1 MVVFWLVCGGFWVI
15 CGDFFGC
22 LWWIFGWFVVFF
34 WVVFVA
40 VFCVVYGG
48 FFGYLGDRIVFFG
61 VFLGDS
67 FMIHDFQGYV

>member
-1 MVVFWLVCGGFWVI
+1 MVCSFFLGGVCGG
-15 CGDFFGC
+15 
-22 LWWIFGWFVVFF
+22 
-34 WVVFVA
+34 
-40 VFCVVYGG
+40 FCVVYGG